1 MKDNNRIIIE
11 DADAFGRRMESF
23 MSHLQREIHKRA
35 EKDTKLPATSLGA
48 SPTDKVFEELIGQQL
63 RSQLK

>member
-11 DADAFGRRMESF
+11 DADAFNRRMESF

-35 EKDTKLPATSLGA
+35 VEETKTSPASLGA

-63 RSQLK
+63 RGQLK